1 MIRKTISL
9 SPLSP
14 PSATPRS
21 LADHGQPSHFDVLA
35 HSRHPVARRH
45 RGKLNAAAIEE
56 PIAADAPPTRGT
68 PQPRLVLV
76 IVLIIVLELK
86 FFWHECK
93 LKYD

>member
-21 LADHGQPSHFDVLA
+21 FNGSGSRSTSHFDVLA
-35 HSRHPVARRH
+35 HPRHLVARRH
-45 RGKLNAAAIEE
+45 RGKLNATAIEE

-68 PQPRLVLV
+68 PPPPSS
-76 IVLIIVLELK
+76 
-86 FFWHECK
+86 
-93 LKYD
+93 